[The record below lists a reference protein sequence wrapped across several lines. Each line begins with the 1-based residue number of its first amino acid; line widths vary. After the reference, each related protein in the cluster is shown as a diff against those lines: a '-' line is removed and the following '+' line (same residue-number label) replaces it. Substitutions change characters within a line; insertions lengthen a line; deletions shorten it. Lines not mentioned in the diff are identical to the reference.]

1 MILDEKVLVNIAAP
15 NKKYYLD
22 LGYEIPESKD
32 KQGRIRTPRGTK
44 IEVFVRDLPSDS
56 HVKIHV
62 SCDCCGKIITPTYQ
76 AYNAKIEKYGDY
88 VCRKCE
94 NRHQKYTVNK
104 KYGVDNISQ
113 LQDVKDKKIQ
123 SSILNYG
130 TENVLQNK
138 DIIEKIRLTNIA
150 RYGKPSFTQTEL
162 YADKRMDT
170 IIEKYGTEENYK
182 KHLAEEVR
190 KTNLDR
196 YGVDWYTQTDEYKIR
211 SRQSFYRN
219 GTTPTSSQQEYICNI
234 YNGILNYPLE
244 GYSLDIYIPDE
255 RIDVEAD
262 FGGHDLSV
270 KTGSISRKQFEINE
284 MIREKT
290 IRQNAIRLI
299 RIISPHDK
307 MPSDDKLIEIYN
319 YAKSYFETGHTWIY
333 FYIEENKIRNAENC
347 DDDGCPFDFGKLY
360 NGKKLAKLIRK
371 EVAR

>member
-1 MILDEKVLVNIAAP
+1 MILDEKTLVNVSGP
-15 NKKYYLD
+15 TKKYYAS
-22 LGYEIPESKD
+22 LGYDIPEFKD
-32 KQGRIRTPRGTK
+32 KQGRIRTPKGTK
-44 IEVFVRDLPSDS
+44 IEVFVKDLPIDS

-62 SCDCCGKIITPTYQ
+62 SCDCCGDVVLPTYQ
-76 AYNAKIEKYGDY
+76 AYNAKIKKYGDY

-94 NRHQKYTVNK
+94 NTHQKRTVNK

-113 LQDVKDKKIQ
+113 IPEVKNKKVQ
-123 SSILNYG
+123 SSLLNFG
-130 TENVLQNK
+130 TENVAQNK
-138 DIIEKIRLTNIA
+138 EVLSKIKQTNIS

-196 YGVDWYTQTDEYKIR
+196 YGVDWYTQTDKYKIK

-219 GTTPTSSQQEYICNI
+219 GTTPTSSQQKYICNI

-255 RIDVEAD
+255 RIDVEVD

-307 MPSDDKLIEIYN
+307 MPSDDKLMEIYDF
-319 YAKSYFETGHTWIY
+319 AKSYFNFGHTWIN
-333 FYIEENKIRNAENC
+333 FYIEENKYKNAENK
-347 DDDGCPFDFGKLY
+347 DGAFYDFGDLY
-360 NGKKLAKLIRK
+360 NGKILAKLIRE
-371 EVAR
+371 EVAK